1 MPSLSANSK
10 LVPIPHFVLKSL
22 PVFLFSSWHV
32 PQSEIVKLDSLILV
46 NYQQQILLP
55 PADVKTGRLPSLLN
69 IPNIPN
75 LEITLF

>member
-32 PQSEIVKLDSLILV
+32 PQSEIINVVISIIYLRHPFFMLLTSHRSLYRRCTRPIGAL
-46 NYQQQILLP
+46 
-55 PADVKTGRLPSLLN
+55 TFG
-69 IPNIPN
+69 
-75 LEITLF
+75 